1 MKYICYAVFAL
12 LFAAC
17 CNGEKCEKVNDES
30 VESQVVL
37 PEGEFTYNLPCKVVY
52 VNADK
57 PGKAILWLWLH
68 GGVHDR
74 PKHDMFYHPNH
85 FDCCDADEY
94 ILQYLKDSGTKAVAL
109 FPVCYK
115 ADNPN
120 TIKWIDC
127 YNDVKHIIDD
137 YAAKGLIDTDR
148 VYVTGS
154 SDGGRGTWD
163 YVSQHPEVFAAAI
176 SMSNANPVSVEVPTY
191 FFSTSGEGDCTERV
205 KELQTAGANIVKY
218 QYYSDQQHGGD
229 AIACTPELLKE
240 FFSHIK

>member
-1 MKYICYAVFAL
+1 MKYLYLAAMAL
-12 LFAAC
+12 LLAAC
-17 CNGEKCEKVNDES
+17 CTNKCNDKCNEKTSEVT
-30 VESQVVL
+30 L

-74 PKHDMFYHPNH
+74 PKHDIFYHPNH

-94 ILQYLKDSGTKAVAL
+94 ILQYLKESGTKAVAL

-115 ADNPN
+115 ANLPE

-127 YNDVKHIIDD
+127 YDDVKHIIDD
-137 YAAKGLIDTDR
+137 YAQKGLIDTNR

-154 SDGGRGTWD
+154 SDGGRGAWD
-163 YVSQHPEVFAAAI
+163 YAQMHPDVFAAAI
-176 SMSNANPVSVEVPTY
+176 SMSCSSPRPVEIPVY
-191 FFSTSGEGDCTERV
+191 FFSTASEGDCTARV
-205 KELQTAGANIVKY
+205 DELVKQGINIKY
-218 QYYSDQQHGGD
+218 KYCPDQKHGGD
-229 AIACTPELLKE
+229 AIECTPELLKE
-240 FFSHIK
+240 FFSHTKMVF